1 MQILSVNYKLFR
13 IFLEVF
19 LKRQIIAFSLI
30 YTLISIVLSW
40 ILKKKDMFGDIENT
54 FNGFSSEIDN
64 LANPKY
70 LPTNTKRRFIE
81 FFYTYSVT

>member
-64 LANPKY
+64 LANP
-70 LPTNTKRRFIE
+70 
-81 FFYTYSVT
+81 